1 MGPNVHFIE
10 SKNKEFRPVQM
21 EMEDRHSGR
30 VVRYLLIEEGK
41 EVPHHY
47 KDGPRQGQEEFAD
60 VKRPLIEII
69 YSYRQKRTW
78 SGSFRLPHLKQ
89 NTGCWLGVRHLISA
103 QVLISGSWVQ
113 ALHLGSMLGLEPT
126 EHWVSNFISD
136 HKQSLAPR
144 WDAVVSK
151 TVNKR
156 SAWVYP
162 HFWDYLLWP
171 ATVFSDCLGLE
182 RLSVF

>member
-10 SKNKEFRPVQM
+10 SKNKEFRAVQM

-30 VVRYLLIEEGK
+30 VLRYLLIEEGK

-47 KDGPRQGQEEFAD
+47 KDGPRQRQEEFAD

-89 NTGCWLGVRHLISA
+89 NAGCWLGVRHLISA
-103 QVLISGSWVQ
+103 QFLFSGSWVQ
-113 ALHLGSMLGLEPT
+113 GPHWALCWARSLQNTEYQISYLTISNPLPLGEMQLYPKQWISNQLGCT
-126 EHWVSNFISD
+126 TISETIYSD
-136 HKQSLAPR
+136 SSL
-144 WDAVVSK
+144 
-151 TVNKR
+151 
-156 SAWVYP
+156 
-162 HFWDYLLWP
+162 
-171 ATVFSDCLGLE
+171 FSRIAL
-182 RLSVF
+182 V